1 MVVQHCSRCPWI
13 VLSKMVKLVNFML
26 CVYSYTFKVTG
37 KEGVNRALKW
47 SKTHWLLLWHP
58 FSSALDSCMA
68 VRASWC
74 RTSPHQGHK
83 GQGEEAGS
91 PHTVTGPQT
100 LLLPRHLPPAL
111 DVTVDSRFLPGEGG
125 TPTLRAVTGP
135 GSITCDLAQFSKEKS
150 PMTPG
155 GQQAASPTVS

>member
-1 MVVQHCSRCPWI
+1 
-13 VLSKMVKLVNFML
+13 
-26 CVYSYTFKVTG
+26 
-37 KEGVNRALKW
+37 
-47 SKTHWLLLWHP
+47 
-58 FSSALDSCMA
+58 MA

-91 PHTVTGPQT
+91 PHTMTGPQT
-100 LLLPRHLPPAL
+100 LLLPRHLPPVL

-155 GQQAASPTVS
+155 GQQAASRHGPGPMVQRGPLPSGGLRWQDQEPGPGVMDHRPAFGEGPWGQETGPSAPGLSGDAGRPAPPSRGSSYR